1 MQQPNCAPPS
11 PRFYFFKFKFIYF
24 NWRLIT
30 LQYWIGFA
38 IHQHESTTGVH
49 SALKN
54 ALLNPFGEFGVLG
67 GYEPRDLL
75 EWPCIKRF
83 SAPKSNALVLFGLNV
98 CQAHELVFNYKM
110 RWYVYQV
117 LLNILVHTYIIMYS
131 NKYTQ
136 THTSH
141 CEAQV
146 FNIIH
151 IYHQPKYYSV
161 TKCQTQF
168 TKKVNIALLLSS
180 YILIHVSPCVV
191 THTWTIKQNLNMYH

>member
-117 LLNILVHTYIIMYS
+117 LLNILVHTYIIMYIYIHTYRYVYIYI
-131 NKYTQ
+131 YT
-136 THTSH
+136 SW
-141 CEAQV
+141 
-146 FNIIH
+146 FIH
-151 IYHQPKYYSV
+151 ISLCIV
-161 TKCQTQF
+161 TNIRKHTQATVKHRF
-168 TKKVNIALLLSS
+168 ST
-180 YILIHVSPCVV
+180 
-191 THTWTIKQNLNMYH
+191 